1 MNKFEIQVTLT
12 FSKIMALLVLAGGV
26 TSGLILDDAS
36 IVTLGITIGAALI
49 GWKQGAD
56 TIKQVKNPEV

>member
-12 FSKIMALLVLAGGV
+12 FSKIMALLALAGGI
-26 TSGLILDDAS
+26 TAGLILDDAS

-56 TIKQVKNPEV
+56 TVKHIKSPEP